1 MLDLPDSFIRTITMT
16 FKEEGAAWLERLPA
30 LIAECEAQ
38 WSIRVLPPFPNLSYN
53 YVAPAVRADGSDVVL
68 KLGVPNPEMLTEIA
82 AMRLYDGRGI
92 ARLLEA
98 DSERGMILFE
108 RLLPGTPLTSV
119 ADDDQATR
127 IAAQVMHDLWTPLP
141 HEHTFPSVVDWI
153 GGMRKLRPHFGG
165 GTGPFPEDLVDQAEH
180 LFMELLASSDAPVLL
195 HGDLHHDNILS
206 AQRAPWLA
214 IDPKGVTGE
223 PAYEVGALMRN
234 PIGVEKWPD
243 LRRVLSR
250 RFDILREM
258 LGFDRQR
265 MIAWAMAQAVLSA
278 WWFIED
284 GYEEWEFETILA
296 EHFAAL
302 LNNKQR

>member
-1 MLDLPDSFIRTITMT
+1 MLNLPDTFVRTINMT
-16 FKEEGAAWLERLPA
+16 FKEAGAAWLDNLPA
-30 LIAECEAQ
+30 LIAECETL

-53 YVAPAVRADGSDVVL
+53 YVAPAVRADGSDAVL

-82 AMRLYDGRGI
+82 AMRLYDGHGI

-98 DSERGMILFE
+98 DSACGMMLFE
-108 RLLPGTPLTSV
+108 RLLPGTPLTSITN
-119 ADDDQATR
+119 DEQATR
-127 IAAQVMHDLWTPLP
+127 IAAQVMRDLWVKPP
-141 HEHTFPSVVDWI
+141 VDHAFSSVADWI
-153 GGMRKLRPHFGG
+153 AGMGKLRPHFGG
-165 GTGPFPEDLVDQAEH
+165 GTGPFPDHLLDQAER
-180 LFMELLASSDAPVLL
+180 LFAELLASSDAPVLL
-195 HGDLHHDNILS
+195 HGDLHHDNILA

-234 PIGVEKWPD
+234 PIGVEQWPD

-250 RFDILREM
+250 RFDILHEM

-265 MIAWAMAQAVLSA
+265 MIAWSLAQAVLSA

-284 GYEEWEFETILA
+284 GYEEWEFEMILA

-302 LNNKQR
+302 LN